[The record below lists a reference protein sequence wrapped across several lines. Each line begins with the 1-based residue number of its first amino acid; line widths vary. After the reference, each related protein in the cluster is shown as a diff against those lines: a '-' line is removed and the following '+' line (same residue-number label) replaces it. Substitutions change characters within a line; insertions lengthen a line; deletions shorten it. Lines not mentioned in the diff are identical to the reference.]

1 MDYLLLFQI
10 MIELESER
18 MMEMN
23 GVFNEIIRNFDIGQ
37 HFFPYGN
44 GHINDTYLV
53 TECPRYIIQRIN
65 TSIFTDPDGVMENI
79 EAVTLHIKKKLVE
92 LGRNPETDTLTIVK
106 TLDGKNLYRTPDGS
120 CYRVFKFIGN
130 GQSFDKVTSTEILFS
145 AAKAFGEFQY
155 MLTDFPAEKLHE
167 TIKNFHNTPW
177 RVDCLKD
184 AIEENKAG
192 RLELV
197 TEEVEFA
204 LSMAGEI
211 SKVTDGI
218 ADGTIPLRV
227 THNDTKI
234 NNVLID
240 PQTGRRVA
248 VIDLD
253 TVMPGSLLYD
263 FGDGLRTGGAMAAE
277 DETDLS
283 RGGLDL
289 TLFEAFT
296 RGFLEGI
303 GPNITE
309 RELELLP
316 YSVFLLTYEC
326 GIRFLTDYLNGDSYF
341 KIHRP
346 NHNLDRARAQFAM
359 CKDILSKLDEMARI
373 VKAARK

>member
-1 MDYLLLFQI
+1 
-10 MIELESER
+10 
-18 MMEMN
+18 MN
-23 GVFNEIIRNFDIGQ
+23 VVFNEILKNFDIGQ
-37 HFFPYGN
+37 RYFTYGN

-53 TECPRYIIQRIN
+53 SECPGYIIQRIN

-79 EAVTLHIKKKLVE
+79 EAVTLHIKKKLIE

-106 TLDGKNLYRTPDGS
+106 TLDGKNLYKTPDGS

-130 GQSFDKVTSTEILFS
+130 GQSFDKVTSTDMLFS

-155 MLTDFPAEKLHE
+155 MLTDFPAEKLNE

-177 RVDCLKD
+177 RVDCLKK
-184 AIEENKAG
+184 AIEENRAG

-197 TEEVEFA
+197 ADETEFS
-204 LSMAGEI
+204 LSMESEI
-211 SKVTDGI
+211 SLVTDGI

-240 PQTGRRVA
+240 PKTWRGVA

-283 RGGLDL
+283 RVGLDMS
-289 TLFEAFT
+289 LFKAFT
-296 RGFLEGI
+296 KGFLDGI

-326 GIRFLTDYLNGDSYF
+326 GIRFLADYLNGDTYF

-359 CKDILSKLDEMARI
+359 CKDILSKLDEMSDI
-373 VKAARK
+373 VRMSKK